1 VNKVDFKVNKK
12 IEVLIDEKYF
22 NSNIQDITEEYIAI
36 NIPSSS
42 GEYLPL
48 SKGTRI
54 DVIYYEGENIFKFES
69 TVIGRKFENIPIL
82 LLAKPKIVHKIQ
94 RRKYVRVP
102 LVSIGKYT
110 NLKGNP
116 KVSTSII
123 ESNQYFKAI
132 LVDLSGGGMKVK
144 VSEQVKVND
153 YLLVSLIIN
162 GEETNIVGQTIRV
175 IKDEE
180 GRYVCGLTFQSLE
193 NSTRETIIKF
203 IFKLMREQMKKI

>member
-1 VNKVDFKVNKK
+1 MNKVDFKVNKK
-12 IEVLIDEKYF
+12 IEVLVDEKYF

-54 DVIYYEGENIFKFES
+54 DVIYYEDENIFKFES

-82 LLAKPKIVHKIQ
+82 LLSKPKVVHKIQ

-102 LVSIGKYT
+102 LVSIVKYT
-110 NLKGNP
+110 NLKEDP
-116 KVSTSII
+116 KVSTSLV

-132 LVDLSGGGMKVK
+132 LVDLSGGGMKIK
-144 VSEQVKVND
+144 VSEQIKVND
-153 YLLVSLIIN
+153 YLSVSLSIN
-162 GEETNIVGQTIRV
+162 GEEIHIIGQTIRV
-175 IKDEE
+175 IKDVD
-180 GRYVCGLTFQSLE
+180 GRYVCGLTFESLE
-193 NSTRETIIKF
+193 NSTRETIITF
-203 IFKLMREQMKKI
+203 IFKLMREQMKKK